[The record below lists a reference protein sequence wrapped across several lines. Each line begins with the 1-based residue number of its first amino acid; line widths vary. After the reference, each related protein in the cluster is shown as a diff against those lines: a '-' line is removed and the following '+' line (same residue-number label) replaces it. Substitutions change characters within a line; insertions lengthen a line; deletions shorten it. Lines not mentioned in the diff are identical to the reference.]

1 LSFHYIIN
9 MKKNTYLSLVNLK
22 IIKKLY
28 KKTSL
33 LLKKPIQSFFNEEI
47 KILLYL
53 LYCSNIDRFLATIIF
68 QVQIHFV
75 NCNVKFLR

>member
-1 LSFHYIIN
+1 

-53 LYCSNIDRFLATIIF
+53 LYCSNKHINRFLATIIF